1 MAAAS
6 TNSGQGSSK
15 ITPEVLQEMLQ
26 LYNLSR
32 REFINTYNIQPL
44 VYIPELPYSAKTTFV
59 IMYVVIFV
67 LALAGNSLVI
77 YIVLKKR
84 AIQTAT
90 DIFICSLAVSDL
102 LITFFCIPF
111 TLLQNISS
119 EWFGGVLVCKTVPFV
134 QTTAIVTGILT
145 MTCIAIERYQGIVFP
160 LKMRHQACM
169 DCLGDCGFTDAIC
182 ATTRAQPSQKER
194 FTYIEQRYPHAE
206 MDMSA
211 VPREVGN
218 TISKVLQ
225 KHLKKLSL
233 GQALKC
239 NNLKNNNGSV
249 KYDFLYDHYH
259 VCCQESW
266 SSLTYRQAYTTFI
279 MVALF
284 LLPLAAMLFLYTR
297 IAIELWIRKRVGDVS
312 VLNTMN
318 HREIDDLEKKYD
330 GVTLNMIIAIVQA
343 IGFFNSFN
351 NPIVYAFMNENF
363 KKSCIS
369 TLSYCLH
376 KPNHQGAATVPPRL
390 SVQFIIPQSREA
402 FMNADG
408 GNSSEQR
415 SAENSASCSSHRE
428 SSLGII
434 GEKISTIQTELPP
447 NSSSQVK

>member
-1 MAAAS
+1 
-6 TNSGQGSSK
+6 
-15 ITPEVLQEMLQ
+15 
-26 LYNLSR
+26 
-32 REFINTYNIQPL
+32 
-44 VYIPELPYSAKTTFV
+44 
-59 IMYVVIFV
+59 
-67 LALAGNSLVI
+67 
-77 YIVLKKR
+77 
-84 AIQTAT
+84 
-90 DIFICSLAVSDL
+90 
-102 LITFFCIPF
+102 
-111 TLLQNISS
+111 
-119 EWFGGVLVCKTVPFV
+119 
-134 QTTAIVTGILT
+134 
-145 MTCIAIERYQGIVFP
+145 
-160 LKMRHQACM
+160 
-169 DCLGDCGFTDAIC
+169 
-182 ATTRAQPSQKER
+182 
-194 FTYIEQRYPHAE
+194 
-206 MDMSA
+206 
-211 VPREVGN
+211 
-218 TISKVLQ
+218 
-225 KHLKKLSL
+225 
-233 GQALKC
+233 
-239 NNLKNNNGSV
+239 V

-318 HREIDDLEKKYD
+318 HKEIGKISRKKKRAVKMMVTIVLLFTICWAPFHTVHMLFEYNDLEKKYD

-369 TLSYCLH
+369 TLSYCLR

-390 SVQFIIPQSREA
+390 SVQFIKPQSREA

-408 GNSSEQR
+408 GNSSEQH
-415 SAENSASCSSHRE
+415 SAENSASCSLHRE